1 MTTRREKP
9 ESGRGRLL
17 VAIEWGAQNA
27 EGSDH
32 QDYQSCP
39 RSEVSTRQGVKA
51 RNGPASTVLGQK
63 FRDWGDYR
71 CLQRDGE
78 NFLKV
83 VPCSH
88 IGASG

>member
-17 VAIEWGAQNA
+17 VAIEWGAQDA

-32 QDYQSCP
+32 QGCQSFPSVGGVDAARCA
-39 RSEVSTRQGVKA
+39 RQE
-51 RNGPASTVLGQK
+51 NGPASTAFGQK
-63 FRDWGDYR
+63 YRDWGDYR
-71 CLQRDGE
+71 CLQRGGE

-88 IGASG
+88 I